1 MSNLLVQ
8 NIKHTNNTTS
18 MSINSSGQV
27 SVRGE
32 SSATTTNLQQGL
44 AKIWVNFVGAGT
56 ASVQDSFNNASITD
70 QGTGQYQ
77 FAYTNSPAS
86 INIAWT
92 SSTGN
97 ENSSNAGIDRNS
109 QMGGGNTSNFHYELF
124 DITGNANA
132 DAVTGYFVGHGDL
145 A

>member
-44 AKIWVNFVGAGT
+44 AKAWCDLIHTHDSYN
-56 ASVQDSFNNASITD
+56 DSFNFSGLTD
-70 QGTGQYQ
+70 NGTGDGTGTYSSP
-77 FAYTNSPAS
+77 FANNDYSVACSMKSGGATNRNALVNSPTTTAVTMITGHTEANGKSDYNSAYTIS
-86 INIAWT
+86 
-92 SSTGN
+92 
-97 ENSSNAGIDRNS
+97 
-109 QMGGGNTSNFHYELF
+109 
-124 DITGNANA
+124 
-132 DAVTGYFVGHGDL
+132 GDL

>member
-1 MSNLLVQ
+1 MATL
-8 NIKHTNNTTS
+8 KTNTLTGTS
-18 MSINSSGQV
+18 TAGSIAVTGEGNS
-27 SVRGE
+27 
-32 SSATTTNLQQGL
+32 TTTNLQQGL
-44 AKIWVNFVGAGT
+44 AKIWVNFAGQST
-56 ASVQDSFNNASITD
+56 ATVQDSFNNASITD

>member
-1 MSNLLVQ
+1 MATL
-8 NIKHTNNTTS
+8 KTNTLTGTS
-18 MSINSSGQV
+18 TAGSIAVTGEGNS
-27 SVRGE
+27 
-32 SSATTTNLQQGL
+32 TTTNLQQGL
-44 AKIWVNFVGAGT
+44 AKIWVNFVGEST

-124 DITGNANA
+124 DITGNTNA
-132 DAVTGYFVGHGDL
+132 DAVTGYLVGHGDL

>member
-1 MSNLLVQ
+1 MATL
-8 NIKHTNNTTS
+8 KTNTLTGTS
-18 MSINSSGQV
+18 TAGSIAVTGEGNS
-27 SVRGE
+27 
-32 SSATTTNLQQGL
+32 TTTNLQQGL
-44 AKIWVNFVGAGT
+44 AKIWVNFVGEST

-97 ENSSNAGIDRNS
+97 ENSSNAGVDRNS
-109 QMGGGNTSNFHYELF
+109 QIGGGNTSNFHYELY
-124 DITGNANA
+124 DISGDTNA